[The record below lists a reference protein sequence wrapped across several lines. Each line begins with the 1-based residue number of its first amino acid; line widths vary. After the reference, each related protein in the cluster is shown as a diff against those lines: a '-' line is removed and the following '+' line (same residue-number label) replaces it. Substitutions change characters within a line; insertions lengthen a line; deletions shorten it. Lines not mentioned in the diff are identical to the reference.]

1 VEEVTTPAAR
11 RYAEFVVARS
21 HGNVQQSG
29 PSWVSRETLR
39 RLGMAGPEIER
50 YWRRWDER
58 LAAETARVGEEP

>member
-1 VEEVTTPAAR
+1 VNARAAH

-21 HGNVQQSG
+21 HTNSQQPG

-50 YWRRWDER
+50 YWRRWDAR
-58 LAAETARVGEEP
+58 LAAETARVVGEE